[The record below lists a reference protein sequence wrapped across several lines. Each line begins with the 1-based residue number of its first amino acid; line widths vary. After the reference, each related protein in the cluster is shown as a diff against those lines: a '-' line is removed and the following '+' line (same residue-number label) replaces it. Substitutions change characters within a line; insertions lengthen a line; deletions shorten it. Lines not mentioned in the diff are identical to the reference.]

1 MNNQKPKKEHYIVIP
16 ATVLYDARLN
26 ANEKL
31 LYGEIVSLCKKQNY
45 CWATNEHFQNLY
57 NMTTVSISR
66 FISNLTREGYI
77 KTEYVQRYNKEKS
90 RYTKGR
96 KIYLTTKEEKEIRD
110 QENKKTEENKQKSVN
125 NSVNN
130 KKESVNRCVNRH
142 GKSVNRCVKYN
153 SNKEDSNNNTE
164 EILSESSFNK
174 LKLSSSR
181 ISSTPSEVH
190 PISSEKGLFN
200 SEQKTQP
207 KKRNPFTQTE
217 QALLKIIEKIVAD
230 KDLYFNHKLPNK
242 ENNYKTTVLIKKTLI
257 YMQHLLKGDLLD
269 SILIDDEKKK
279 SYNLTVLHEPQTLD
293 MLEAMIEQSMERWKL
308 KFKIGYEPR
317 NKEYI
322 KKVSLDNWFYN
333 ERNQFSWFLECL
345 NESPK
350 SVRVRNIEEIKQS
363 LPERFLHWFD
373 KLYQYFDFTEEEYAI
388 YYMGL
393 QEIYHKY
400 ENLALIYDEFTYL
413 NNWKFYLATP
423 ETFAK
428 SMYFFLRD
436 YPFANNVKILNAHS
450 AMWDAWRKHALQ
462 MWHVDMSPTNKVIER
477 MKKEDE
483 QKRIDAVR
491 HERKMKEQAKR
502 EKELEEARYLA
513 ELLD

>member
-1 MNNQKPKKEHYIVIP
+1 MNKEIKEEQPNYYAIIP
-16 ATVLYDARLN
+16 ADVRYSKNIVPQA
-26 ANEKL
+26 KL
-31 LYGEIVSLCKKQNY
+31 LYGEITSLTNKKGW
-45 CWATNEHFQNLY
+45 CWAKNSYFASLY
-57 NMTTVSISR
+57 DVKEPTISVWISSLIKNGFLTAEYTQVYDRELER
-66 FISNLTREGYI
+66 FVRSRRLYV
-77 KTEYVQRYNKEKS
+77 TE
-90 RYTKGR
+90 R
-96 KIYLTTKEEKEIRD
+96 KKEEKKE
-110 QENKKTEENKQKSVN
+110 ELEEENNEKSVSKN
-125 NSVNN
+125 QKRHSKSVSKNQKYNN
-130 KKESVNRCVNRH
+130 K
-142 GKSVNRCVKYN
+142 YN
-153 SNKEDSNNNTE
+153 TNNTE

-207 KKRNPFTQTE
+207 NKRNPFTPTE

-242 ENNYKTTVLIKKTLI
+242 ENNYKTTVLIKKTLV

-269 SILIDDEKKK
+269 SILINDEKIKA
-279 SYNLTVLHEPQTLD
+279 YNLTVLHEPQTLD
-293 MLEAMIEQSMERWKL
+293 MLEAMIEQAIERWKL
-308 KFKIGYEPR
+308 KFTIGYEPR
-317 NKEYI
+317 NKEHI

-350 SVRVRNIEEIKQS
+350 SVRVRNIEDIKKS

-393 QEIYHKY
+393 QEIYHKF

-477 MKKEDE
+477 MKKEDD

-502 EKELEEARYLA
+502 EKQLEEEKYLA